1 MQAIKSHTRHA
12 ILPMID
18 TDAFLRQEVESA
30 SPAKL
35 RWLLLQKAH
44 GLTIS
49 IRELWLQNRADEAV
63 QWMILTQDI
72 FTELLEGIVDPK
84 HELAKQ
90 QSDLF
95 VFLTKLLIVAGQ
107 TQDLHTLESV
117 TEILEIEKDTWEMLV
132 RREFTGTSSKQSQHD
147 DGVYAS
153 FDLHM

>member
-1 MQAIKSHTRHA
+1 
-12 ILPMID
+12 MID

-44 GLTIS
+44 GLALS
-49 IRELWLQNRADEAV
+49 VRDLWLQGKPQEAA
-63 QWMILTQDI
+63 QWLILTQDI
-72 FTELLEGIVDPK
+72 FSELLEGIVDPK

-95 VFLTKLLIVAGQ
+95 VFLTKLLILAGQ
-107 TQDLHTLESV
+107 KQDVQTLQSV

-132 RREFTGTSSKQSQHD
+132 RRETAAFASAQPQQD
-147 DGVYAS
+147 DGVYVG
-153 FDLHM
+153 FDFEA